1 VPAPRPEW
9 NHNIHYFPFIER
21 VAARTSRRN
30 ALDVG
35 PGDGMLAAR
44 LARTIP
50 SVTGLDLDPRQVEL
64 SRAAHGDVPGLVF
77 EQGDVLAT
85 TPDGAPFDLVTCSA
99 TIHHL
104 PLDAALARLAELTA
118 PGGSLVVV
126 GLARDAS
133 PSDVALS
140 GFTVLVSRVARALRG
155 WYDHGAPMEDPTDSW
170 ATVRRTAQRSL
181 PGVTYRRRLYW
192 RYTLVWVKP
201 ISA

>member
-1 VPAPRPEW
+1 MPEPRPEW
-9 NHNIHYFPFIER
+9 NHNIHYFPFVER
-21 VAARTSRRN
+21 VAAQKTRRN

-44 LARTIP
+44 LARSIP
-50 SVTGLDLDPRQVEL
+50 SVTGLDLDPRQVVL
-64 SRAAHGDVPGLVF
+64 SRAAHGAVPGLVF
-77 EQGDVLAT
+77 EQGDVLDT
-85 TPDGAPFDLVTCSA
+85 TPGGAPFDLVTCSA

-118 PGGSLVVV
+118 PGGTLVVV

-133 PSDVALS
+133 SADLALS
-140 GFTVLVSRVARALRG
+140 GVSVIVSRVARAVRG

-170 ATVRRTAQRSL
+170 ATVRSTAQRVL

-192 RYTLVWVKP
+192 RYTLVWMKP
-201 ISA
+201 VSA